1 MLENDERWP
10 LEPIL
15 ELAALLGVPVVF
27 DVFHHE
33 LAPSFPGESTR
44 DLVLR
49 VGETWSSRD
58 GRQEVHF
65 STQAPGKRPG
75 AHADALDVE
84 AFRRFATEVGDLPL
98 DCVLEVKDKERSALR
113 AQELLAA

>member
-10 LEPIL
+10 LEPAL

-49 VGETWSSRD
+49 VGETWSPRD

-75 AHADALDVE
+75 AHAT
-84 AFRRFATEVGDLPL
+84 RSTWKRSGGSPP
-98 DCVLEVKDKERSALR
+98 RSATSR
-113 AQELLAA
+113 STASSR